1 MRKKEFDVL
10 VVGELN
16 IDIILNEIDSFPE
29 IGKEKLANKMDIT
42 LGSSSAIFASNL
54 SNLGVKVA
62 FLGKIGKD
70 QNGDF
75 VIDSLKD
82 KGVDTSM
89 IIRSQEYNTG
99 ATIVLSFL
107 EDRANVTYPGAMD
120 HLLLEDIKTEN
131 LESARHLHFSSYF
144 MQPGIKPGIQA
155 LFRKAKSA
163 GLSTSMDPQW
173 DPAEKW
179 DLDYKSIL
187 PMVDVFL
194 PNEVELNN
202 ITGTTNIEDA
212 FQAIQDYCNIVVVK
226 SGNNGSTLF
235 DKGKT
240 FHADP
245 FLNTSVV
252 DAIGAGDSFNAGF
265 IAKFI
270 KSKPLTECQ
279 RYGNLMGAIST
290 TKAGGT
296 TAFSDLES
304 VMDIARTKFNF
315 KEGS

>member
-1 MRKKEFDVL
+1 MRKKKFDVL

-16 IDIILNEIDSFPE
+16 IDIILNEIESFPE
-29 IGKEKLANKMDIT
+29 IGKEKLANKMDTT

-54 SNLGVKVA
+54 SSLGVKVA

-99 ATIVLSFL
+99 ATIVLNFL

-120 HLLLEDIKTEN
+120 HLMLNDIKSKHLDST
-131 LESARHLHFSSYF
+131 RHLHFSSYF
-144 MQPGIKPGIQA
+144 MQPGIKPDICV
-155 LFRKAKSA
+155 LFEKAKSI

-173 DPAEKW
+173 DPFEKW

-202 ITGTTNIEDA
+202 ITGMANIEDA

-265 IAKFI
+265 ISKFI
-270 KSKPLTECQ
+270 ESRPFAECQ
-279 RYGNLMGAIST
+279 RYGNLMGAVST

-304 VMDIARTKFNF
+304 VMEIARTKFNY
-315 KEGS
+315 KD

>member
-1 MRKKEFDVL
+1 MVKKDFDVL

-16 IDIILNEIDSFPE
+16 IDIILNEIESFPE

-54 SNLGVKVA
+54 SSLGVKVA
-62 FLGKIGKD
+62 FLGKIGQD

-75 VIDSLKD
+75 VIDYLRE

-89 IIRSQEYNTG
+89 ILRSREYNTG
-99 ATIVLSFL
+99 ATIVLNFL
-107 EDRANVTYPGAMD
+107 EDRAMVTYPGAMD
-120 HLLLEDIKTEN
+120 HLTLDDIRSEN

-144 MQPGIKPGIQA
+144 MQPGIKPGILA
-155 LFRKAKSA
+155 LFEKAKSL

-173 DPAEKW
+173 DPSEKW
-179 DLDYKSIL
+179 DLDYKSLL
-187 PMVDVFL
+187 PVIDIFL
-194 PNEVELNN
+194 PNKVEIIN
-202 ITGTTNIEDA
+202 ITGMTNIEDA
-212 FQAIQDYCNIVVVK
+212 LNAIQNFCNVVVVK
-226 SGNNGSTLF
+226 SGNSGSLLY

-240 FHADP
+240 FQAPP

-265 IAKFI
+265 ISKFVTN
-270 KSKPLTECQ
+270 KPLLECQ

-290 TKAGGT
+290 TQAGGT
-296 TAFSDLES
+296 AAFSDLES
-304 VMDIARTKFNF
+304 IMEIASTKFNF
-315 KEGS
+315 KEES

>member
-54 SNLGVKVA
+54 SSLGVKVA

-235 DKGKT
+235 DKELSMPIH
-240 FHADP
+240 F
-245 FLNTSVV
+245 
-252 DAIGAGDSFNAGF
+252 
-265 IAKFI
+265 
-270 KSKPLTECQ
+270 
-279 RYGNLMGAIST
+279 
-290 TKAGGT
+290 
-296 TAFSDLES
+296 
-304 VMDIARTKFNF
+304 
-315 KEGS
+315 